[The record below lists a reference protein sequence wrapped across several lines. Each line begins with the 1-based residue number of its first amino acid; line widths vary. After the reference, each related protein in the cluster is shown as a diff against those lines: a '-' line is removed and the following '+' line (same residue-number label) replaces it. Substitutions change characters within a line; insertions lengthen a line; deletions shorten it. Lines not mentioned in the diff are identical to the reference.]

1 MNTTQ
6 TIAKNTI
13 ALILAQIVPMLF
25 GIILVFYIAR
35 ILGDVGFGKYSF
47 AFAFTGLFAVLSNL
61 GLNTLTV
68 REVAR
73 DKSRASKYLGN
84 IVIINIILSV
94 ITLTLI
100 FFAINSMNY
109 PPDTTMAVYIIAVSL
124 VVTSISQLFK
134 SIFRAFEKME
144 YEFLINTSKTII
156 VVSLG
161 LFVLFAGYGLIGLV
175 LIHLL
180 ASVFDFFL
188 SLSICIKK
196 FAVPKLEIDL
206 KFWKHSIRTALPL
219 GFVYVFAVIYGQID
233 MIMLSVMCGDAVVGW
248 YSAAYKLRSVLS
260 FIPAS
265 FMGAAFPVMS
275 RFFESST
282 KSLEI
287 LYERSFKY
295 MLSLA
300 LPIAVGTTILADR
313 IILLLYGTQY
323 TNSIIALQILIW
335 AIVFG
340 FPAYLL
346 EYVLFSTNKQYITGI
361 TSGICAVSNVILNLL
376 LIPSLNYVGA
386 AIATVITTGML
397 FGIYFYFVFKYGYK
411 LPIHKIVIKP
421 LIASLV
427 MGVFIYCF
435 NNSNLFLL
443 VLLAAIVYLGALY
456 ALKGIS
462 QGDIRMF
469 KEMFKT

>member
-1 MNTTQ
+1 MNTVQ
-6 TIAKNTI
+6 RIAKNTI
-13 ALILAQIVPMLF
+13 ALTLAQIVPMLL
-25 GIILVFYIAR
+25 GIFLVFYIAR

-47 AFAFTGLFAVLSNL
+47 AFAFTGLFAVLSDL

-73 DKSRASKYLGN
+73 DKTMASKYLGN
-84 IVIINIILSV
+84 IAIINILLSV
-94 ITLTLI
+94 ITLTII

-109 PPDTTMAVYIIAVSL
+109 PHDTTMAVYIVAVSL

-144 YEFLINTSKTII
+144 YEFLIATSKTII

-175 LIHLL
+175 LVHLL
-180 ASVFDFFL
+180 ASIFDFLL

-219 GFVYVFAVIYGQID
+219 GFVYIFAVIYGQID
-233 MIMLSVMCGDAVVGW
+233 MTMLSVMCGDAVVGW
-248 YSAAYKLRSVLS
+248 YSAAYKLRSVLGL
-260 FIPAS
+260 IPAS
-265 FMGAAFPVMS
+265 FMNAAFPLMS

-313 IILLLYGTQY
+313 IILLLYGAQY
-323 TNSIIALQILIW
+323 VNSIIALQILVW
-335 AIVFG
+335 AIVFSFTG
-340 FPAYLL
+340 YVL
-346 EYVLFSTNKQYITGI
+346 EYVLISINRQDIDGMI
-361 TSGICAVSNVILNLL
+361 SGASAVINVILNLL
-376 LIPSLNYVGA
+376 LIPSFSYIGA
-386 AIATVITTGML
+386 ATATIISSA
-397 FGIYFYFVFKYGYK
+397 IYFILYLYFVYKYGYK
-411 LPIHKIVIKP
+411 IPVHKIAIKP

-427 MGVFIYCF
+427 MAVFIYCF
-435 NNSNLFLL
+435 YSFNLFLL
-443 VLLAAIVYLGALY
+443 VILAAIVYLGALY
-456 ALKGIS
+456 LLKGIS
-462 QGDIRMF
+462 QEDIRMF
-469 KEMFKT
+469 KEVFKA

>member
-1 MNTTQ
+1 MNTVQ
-6 TIAKNTI
+6 TIAKNTL
-13 ALILAQIVPMLF
+13 ALTLAQIVPMLL

-47 AFAFTGLFAVLSNL
+47 AFAFTGLFTILADL

-84 IVIINIILSV
+84 IVIIEIILSV

-100 FFAINSMNY
+100 FLAINSMDY
-109 PPDTTMAVYIIAVSL
+109 PPDTTLAVYIVAFSL
-124 VVTSISQLFK
+124 VLTSISQLFK

-144 YEFLINTSKTII
+144 YEFLINTLRTII

-175 LIHLL
+175 LVHLL
-180 ASVFDFFL
+180 ASVFGLLFSL
-188 SLSICIKK
+188 SLCLKK
-196 FAVPKLEIDL
+196 FAVPKLEVDL
-206 KFWKHSIRTALPL
+206 HFWKHSIRTALPL
-219 GFVYVFAVIYGQID
+219 GFVYIFAVIYGQID
-233 MIMLSVMCGDAVVGW
+233 MTMLSVMCGDAVVGW
-248 YSAAYKLRSVLS
+248 YSAAYKLRSVLG

-265 FMGAAFPVMS
+265 FMNAAFPVMS

-282 KSLEI
+282 KSLEV
-287 LYERSFKY
+287 LYKRSFKY

-313 IILLLYGTQY
+313 IILPLYGAQY
-323 TNSIIALQILIW
+323 VNSIIALQILIW
-335 AIVFG
+335 AIVFS

-346 EYVLFSTNKQYITGI
+346 EYVLFSTNRQDITGI

-376 LIPSLNYVGA
+376 LIPSLSYVGA
-386 AIATVITTGML
+386 AIATVITSGIL

-411 LPIHKIVIKP
+411 LSMHKIAIKP

-427 MGVFIYCF
+427 MAVFIYCF
-435 NNSNLFLL
+435 YSFNLFLL

-456 ALKGIS
+456 LLKGIS
-462 QGDIRMF
+462 QDDIRMF
-469 KEMFKT
+469 KEMFKA